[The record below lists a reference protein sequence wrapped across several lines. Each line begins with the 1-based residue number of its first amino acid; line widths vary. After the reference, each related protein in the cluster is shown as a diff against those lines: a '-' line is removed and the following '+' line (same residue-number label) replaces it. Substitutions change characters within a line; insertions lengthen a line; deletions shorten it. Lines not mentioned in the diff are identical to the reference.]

1 MIGYRLYF
9 NFDVCNSDTMRQ
21 REGVQKIN
29 GDHWFVEDKDNKL
42 IKEYNL
48 HTCPHAQ

>member
-1 MIGYRLYF
+1 
-9 NFDVCNSDTMRQ
+9 MRQ

-48 HTCPHAQ
+48 HTCPHAP